1 MNVERIN
8 TASKALIQA
17 VTNNTTLQSV
27 LLEGNVS
34 IDNVKQFASSKVLQ
48 EFLDAPVGSEKD
60 TQVKKLMA
68 TAIHIANQNDCLPF
82 QLPSFDPIE
91 IAKLVDE
98 GLTRVKVAYQSGCG
112 MLDPIEVADV
122 LIDKAAA
129 RVVALVDHAFESGMV
144 NQALTQGSVA
154 LLTFI
159 EVPNAQ
165 AYAPIIS
172 NVISRVERPMQNFI
186 KNGINYIA
194 QSAKTVVRKVASSVK
209 NFITAQIKA
218 LA

>member
-82 QLPSFDPIE
+82 QLPSSDPIE

-144 NQALTQGSVA
+144 NQILTQGSVA
-154 LLTFI
+154 LLTFLK
-159 EVPNAQ
+159 VPNAQ
-165 AYAPIIS
+165 AYAPVIS
-172 NVISRVERPMQNFI
+172 NVISRVERPIQNFI
-186 KNGINYIA
+186 KKGINYIA
-194 QSAKTVVRKVASSVK
+194 QSAKTTVRKVVTSIKS
-209 NFITAQIKA
+209 FITRKVEA

>member
-34 IDNVKQFASSKVLQ
+34 IDNVKQFASSEVLR

-82 QLPSFDPIE
+82 ELPSSDPIE

-112 MLDPIEVADV
+112 LLDPIEVADV

-144 NQALTQGSVA
+144 NQALTKGSVA
-154 LLTFI
+154 LLTFLK
-159 EVPNAQ
+159 VPNAQ
-165 AYAPIIS
+165 AYAPVIS
-172 NVISRVERPMQNFI
+172 NVISRVERPIQNFI
-186 KNGINYIA
+186 KKGINYIA
-194 QSAKTVVRKVASSVK
+194 QSAKTTVSKVVTSIKSFITRKVEA
-209 NFITAQIKA
+209 FA
-218 LA
+218 

>member
-27 LLEGNVS
+27 LLEGDIS
-34 IDNVKQFASSKVLQ
+34 IDNVKELGKSKVLQ

-60 TQVKKLMA
+60 TQIKQIIA
-68 TAIHIANQNDCLPF
+68 SAILIAKQNDCLPF
-82 QLPSFDPIE
+82 DLPSFDPVE
-91 IAKLVDE
+91 VAKIVDE

-129 RVVALVDHAFESGMV
+129 RVVALVDYAFESGMV

-154 LLTFI
+154 LLTFLK
-159 EVPNAQ
+159 VPNAQ
-165 AYAPIIS
+165 AYTPIIS

-194 QSAKTVVRKVASSVK
+194 QSAKTAVRKVASSVK
-209 NFITAQIKA
+209 NYITARIKA

>member
-34 IDNVKQFASSKVLQ
+34 IDNVKQFASSKVLR

-82 QLPSFDPIE
+82 EVPSSDPIE

-144 NQALTQGSVA
+144 NQALTKGSVA
-154 LLTFI
+154 LLTFLK
-159 EVPNAQ
+159 VPNAQ

-172 NVISRVERPMQNFI
+172 NVISRVERPVQNFI

-194 QSAKTVVRKVASSVK
+194 QSAKTTVRKVVTSIKS
-209 NFITAQIKA
+209 FITRKVEA

>member
-34 IDNVKQFASSKVLQ
+34 IDNVKQFASSKVLR

-82 QLPSFDPIE
+82 ELPSSDPIE

-122 LIDKAAA
+122 LIDKAAS
-129 RVVALVDHAFESGMV
+129 RIVALVDYAFESGMV
-144 NQALTQGSVA
+144 NQALTKGAVA
-154 LLTFI
+154 VLTFLK
-159 EVPNAQ
+159 VPNAQ

-172 NVISRVERPMQNFI
+172 NVISRVEKSAQNFI
-186 KNGINYIA
+186 KKGINNIA
-194 QSAKTVVRKVASSVK
+194 QSAKTAVRKVTSSIK
-209 NFITAQIKA
+209 NFITRKVEA

>member
-34 IDNVKQFASSKVLQ
+34 IDNVKELGKSKVLQ

-68 TAIHIANQNDCLPF
+68 TAIQIANQNDCLPF
-82 QLPSFDPIE
+82 EVPSSDPIE

-144 NQALTQGSVA
+144 NQALTKGSVA
-154 LLTFI
+154 LLTFLK
-159 EVPNAQ
+159 VPNAQ

-172 NVISRVERPMQNFI
+172 NVISRVERPIQNFI
-186 KNGINYIA
+186 KKGINYIA
-194 QSAKTVVRKVASSVK
+194 QSAKTTVRKVVTSIKS
-209 NFITAQIKA
+209 FITRKVEA

>member
-1 MNVERIN
+1 MHVERIN

-34 IDNVKQFASSKVLQ
+34 IDNVKQFASSKVLR

-82 QLPSFDPIE
+82 ELTSSDSIE

-112 MLDPIEVADV
+112 LLDPIEVADV

-144 NQALTQGSVA
+144 NQALTKGSVA
-154 LLTFI
+154 LLTFLK
-159 EVPNAQ
+159 VPNAQ

-172 NVISRVERPMQNFI
+172 NVISRVERPVQNFI

-194 QSAKTVVRKVASSVK
+194 QSAKTTVRKVVTSIKS
-209 NFITAQIKA
+209 FITRKVEA

>member
-8 TASKALIQA
+8 AVSKDLIQA

-34 IDNVKQFASSKVLQ
+34 IDNVKQFASSKALR

-82 QLPSFDPIE
+82 EVPSSDPIE

-112 MLDPIEVADV
+112 LLDPIEVADV

-129 RVVALVDHAFESGMV
+129 RVVALVDNAFESGMV
-144 NQALTQGSVA
+144 NQALTKGSVA
-154 LLTFI
+154 LLTFLK
-159 EVPNAQ
+159 VPNAQ
-165 AYAPIIS
+165 AYAPVIS
-172 NVISRVERPMQNFI
+172 NVISRVERPIQNFI
-186 KNGINYIA
+186 KKGINYIA
-194 QSAKTVVRKVASSVK
+194 QSAKTTVRNVVTSIKSFITRKVE
-209 NFITAQIKA
+209 A

>member
-34 IDNVKQFASSKVLQ
+34 IDNVKQFASSKVLR

-82 QLPSFDPIE
+82 EVPSSDPIE

-112 MLDPIEVADV
+112 LLDPIEVADV

-144 NQALTQGSVA
+144 NQALTKGSVA
-154 LLTFI
+154 LLTFLK
-159 EVPNAQ
+159 VPNAQ

-172 NVISRVERPMQNFI
+172 NVISRVERPIQNFI
-186 KNGINYIA
+186 KKGINYIA
-194 QSAKTVVRKVASSVK
+194 QSAKTTVRKVVTSIKS
-209 NFITAQIKA
+209 FITRKVEA

>member
-17 VTNNTTLQSV
+17 VTNDTTLQSV

-82 QLPSFDPIE
+82 EVPSSDPIE

-112 MLDPIEVADV
+112 LLDPIEVADV

-144 NQALTQGSVA
+144 NQALTKGSVA
-154 LLTFI
+154 LLTFLK
-159 EVPNAQ
+159 VPNAQ

-172 NVISRVERPMQNFI
+172 NVISRVERPIQNFI
-186 KNGINYIA
+186 KKGINYIA
-194 QSAKTVVRKVASSVK
+194 QSAKTTVRKVVTSIKS
-209 NFITAQIKA
+209 FITRKVEA

>member
-34 IDNVKQFASSKVLQ
+34 IDNVKQFASSKVLR

-82 QLPSFDPIE
+82 EVPSSDPIE

-112 MLDPIEVADV
+112 LLDPIEVADV

-144 NQALTQGSVA
+144 NQALTKGSVA
-154 LLTFI
+154 LLTFLK
-159 EVPNAQ
+159 VPNAQ
-165 AYAPIIS
+165 AYAPVIS
-172 NVISRVERPMQNFI
+172 NVISRVERPIQNFI
-186 KNGINYIA
+186 KKGINYIA
-194 QSAKTVVRKVASSVK
+194 QSAKTTVSKVVTSIKSFITRKVE
-209 NFITAQIKA
+209 A

>member
-17 VTNNTTLQSV
+17 VANSTTLQSV
-27 LLEGNVS
+27 LLEGDVS

-129 RVVALVDHAFESGMV
+129 RVVALVDYAFESGMV

-154 LLTFI
+154 LLTFLKI
-159 EVPNAQ
+159 PNAQ
-165 AYAPIIS
+165 ACAPIIS

>member
-17 VTNNTTLQSV
+17 VTNDTTLQSV
-27 LLEGNVS
+27 LLEGDVS

-82 QLPSFDPIE
+82 ELPSSDPIE

-154 LLTFI
+154 LLTFLK
-159 EVPNAQ
+159 VTNAQ

-209 NFITAQIKA
+209 NFITARIKA

>member
-34 IDNVKQFASSKVLQ
+34 IDNVKQFASSKVLR

-82 QLPSFDPIE
+82 EVPSSDPIE

-112 MLDPIEVADV
+112 LLDPIEVADV

-144 NQALTQGSVA
+144 NQALTKGSVA
-154 LLTFI
+154 LLTFLK
-159 EVPNAQ
+159 VPNAQ

-172 NVISRVERPMQNFI
+172 NVISRVEKPVQNFI
-186 KNGINYIA
+186 KKGINYIA
-194 QSAKTVVRKVASSVK
+194 QSAKTTVRKVVTSIKS
-209 NFITAQIKA
+209 FITRKVEA

>member
-34 IDNVKQFASSKVLQ
+34 IDNVKQFASSKVLR

-82 QLPSFDPIE
+82 EVPSSDPIE

-112 MLDPIEVADV
+112 LLDPIEVADV

-144 NQALTQGSVA
+144 NQALTKGSVA
-154 LLTFI
+154 LLTFLKL
-159 EVPNAQ
+159 PNAQ
-165 AYAPIIS
+165 AYAPVIS
-172 NVISRVERPMQNFI
+172 NVISRVESPIQNFI
-186 KNGINYIA
+186 KKGINYIA
-194 QSAKTVVRKVASSVK
+194 QSAKTTVSKVVTSIKSFITRKVE
-209 NFITAQIKA
+209 A

>member
-8 TASKALIQA
+8 AVSKDLIQA
-17 VTNNTTLQSV
+17 VANSTTLQSV
-27 LLEGNVS
+27 LLEGDIS
-34 IDNVKQFASSKVLQ
+34 IDNVKELGKSKVLQ

-68 TAIHIANQNDCLPF
+68 TAIHIANQSDCLPF
-82 QLPSFDPIE
+82 ELPSSDPIE

-144 NQALTQGSVA
+144 NQALTKGSVA
-154 LLTFI
+154 LLTFLK
-159 EVPNAQ
+159 VPNAQ

-172 NVISRVERPMQNFI
+172 NVISRVERPVQNFI

-209 NFITAQIKA
+209 NFITARIKA

>member
-34 IDNVKQFASSKVLQ
+34 IDNVKQFASSKVLR

-82 QLPSFDPIE
+82 ELPSSDPIE

-129 RVVALVDHAFESGMV
+129 RVVALVDYAFESGMV
-144 NQALTQGSVA
+144 NQALTKGSVA
-154 LLTFI
+154 LLTFLK
-159 EVPNAQ
+159 VPNAQ

-172 NVISRVERPMQNFI
+172 NVISRVERPIQNFI
-186 KNGINYIA
+186 KKGINYIA
-194 QSAKTVVRKVASSVK
+194 QSAKTTVRKVVTSIKS
-209 NFITAQIKA
+209 FITRKVEA

>member
-82 QLPSFDPIE
+82 EVPSSDPIE

-144 NQALTQGSVA
+144 NQILTQGSVA
-154 LLTFI
+154 LLTFLK
-159 EVPNAQ
+159 VPNAQ
-165 AYAPIIS
+165 AYAPVIS
-172 NVISRVERPMQNFI
+172 NVISRVERPIQNFI
-186 KNGINYIA
+186 KKGINYIA
-194 QSAKTVVRKVASSVK
+194 QSAKTTVRKVVTSIKS
-209 NFITAQIKA
+209 FITRKVEA

>member
-34 IDNVKQFASSKVLQ
+34 IDNVKQFASSKVLR

-60 TQVKKLMA
+60 TQVKKIMA

-82 QLPSFDPIE
+82 EVPSSDPIE

-112 MLDPIEVADV
+112 LLDPIEVADV

-144 NQALTQGSVA
+144 NQALTKGSVA
-154 LLTFI
+154 LLTFLK
-159 EVPNAQ
+159 VPNAQ
-165 AYAPIIS
+165 AYAPVIS
-172 NVISRVERPMQNFI
+172 NVISRVERPIQNFI
-186 KNGINYIA
+186 KKGINYIA
-194 QSAKTVVRKVASSVK
+194 QSAKTTVSKVVTSIKSFITRKVE
-209 NFITAQIKA
+209 A

>member
-34 IDNVKQFASSKVLQ
+34 IDNVKQFASSEVLR

-82 QLPSFDPIE
+82 ELPSSDPIE

-122 LIDKAAA
+122 LIDKAAS
-129 RVVALVDHAFESGMV
+129 RIVALVDYAFESGMV
-144 NQALTQGSVA
+144 NQALTKGAVA
-154 LLTFI
+154 VLTFLK
-159 EVPNAQ
+159 VPNAQ

-172 NVISRVERPMQNFI
+172 NVISRVEKSAQNFI
-186 KNGINYIA
+186 KKGINNIA
-194 QSAKTVVRKVASSVK
+194 QSAKTAVRKVTSSIK
-209 NFITAQIKA
+209 NFITRKVEA

>member
-82 QLPSFDPIE
+82 EVPSSDPIE

-98 GLTRVKVAYQSGCG
+98 GLTRVKVAYQSGFG

-144 NQALTQGSVA
+144 NQALTKGSVA
-154 LLTFI
+154 LLTFLK
-159 EVPNAQ
+159 VPNAQ

-172 NVISRVERPMQNFI
+172 NVISRVERPIQNFI
-186 KNGINYIA
+186 KKGINYIA
-194 QSAKTVVRKVASSVK
+194 QSAKTTVRKVVTSIKS
-209 NFITAQIKA
+209 FITRKVEA

>member
-34 IDNVKQFASSKVLQ
+34 IDNVKQFASSKVLR

-82 QLPSFDPIE
+82 ELPSSDPIE

-112 MLDPIEVADV
+112 LLDPIEVADV

-129 RVVALVDHAFESGMV
+129 RVVVLVDHAFESGMV
-144 NQALTQGSVA
+144 NQALTKGSVA
-154 LLTFI
+154 LLTFLK
-159 EVPNAQ
+159 VPNAQ
-165 AYAPIIS
+165 AYAPVIS
-172 NVISRVERPMQNFI
+172 NVISRVERPIQNFI
-186 KNGINYIA
+186 KKGINYIA
-194 QSAKTVVRKVASSVK
+194 QSAKTTVSKVVTSIKSFITRKVE
-209 NFITAQIKA
+209 A

>member
-34 IDNVKQFASSKVLQ
+34 IDNVKQFASSKVLR

-82 QLPSFDPIE
+82 EVPSSDPIE

-112 MLDPIEVADV
+112 LLDPIEVADV
-122 LIDKAAA
+122 LIDKAAS

-144 NQALTQGSVA
+144 NQALTKGSVA
-154 LLTFI
+154 LLTFLK
-159 EVPNAQ
+159 VPNAQ

-172 NVISRVERPMQNFI
+172 NVISRVEKPVQNFI
-186 KNGINYIA
+186 KKGINYIA
-194 QSAKTVVRKVASSVK
+194 QSAKTTVRKVVTSIKS
-209 NFITAQIKA
+209 FITRKVEA

>member
-34 IDNVKQFASSKVLQ
+34 IDNVKQFASSKVLR

-82 QLPSFDPIE
+82 ELPSSDPIE

-112 MLDPIEVADV
+112 LLDPVEVADV
-122 LIDKAAA
+122 LVDKAAA

-144 NQALTQGSVA
+144 NQALTKGSVA
-154 LLTFI
+154 LLTSLK
-159 EVPNAQ
+159 VPNAQ
-165 AYAPIIS
+165 AYAPVIS
-172 NVISRVERPMQNFI
+172 NVISRVERPIQNFI
-186 KNGINYIA
+186 KKGINYIA
-194 QSAKTVVRKVASSVK
+194 QSAKTTVRKVVTSIKS
-209 NFITAQIKA
+209 FITRKVEA

>member
-27 LLEGNVS
+27 LQEGNVS
-34 IDNVKQFASSKVLQ
+34 IDNVKELGKSKVLQ

-60 TQVKKLMA
+60 TQIKKLMA

-82 QLPSFDPIE
+82 EVPSSDPIE

-112 MLDPIEVADV
+112 LLDPIEVADV

-144 NQALTQGSVA
+144 NQALTKGSVA
-154 LLTFI
+154 LLTFLK
-159 EVPNAQ
+159 VPNAQ
-165 AYAPIIS
+165 AYAPVIS
-172 NVISRVERPMQNFI
+172 NVISRVERPIQNFI
-186 KNGINYIA
+186 KKGINYIA
-194 QSAKTVVRKVASSVK
+194 QSAKITVRKVVTSIKS
-209 NFITAQIKA
+209 FITRKVEA

>member
-82 QLPSFDPIE
+82 EVPSSDPIE

-144 NQALTQGSVA
+144 NQALTKGSVA
-154 LLTFI
+154 LLTFLK
-159 EVPNAQ
+159 VPNAQ

-172 NVISRVERPMQNFI
+172 NVISRVERPIQNFI
-186 KNGINYIA
+186 KKGINYIA
-194 QSAKTVVRKVASSVK
+194 QSAKTTVRKVVTSIKS
-209 NFITAQIKA
+209 FITRKVEA

>member
-34 IDNVKQFASSKVLQ
+34 IDNVKQFASSKVLR

-82 QLPSFDPIE
+82 EVPSSDPIE

-144 NQALTQGSVA
+144 NQALTKGSVA
-154 LLTFI
+154 LLTFLK
-159 EVPNAQ
+159 VPNAQ

-172 NVISRVERPMQNFI
+172 NVISRVERPIQNFI
-186 KNGINYIA
+186 KKGINYIA
-194 QSAKTVVRKVASSVK
+194 QSAKTTVRKVVTSIKS
-209 NFITAQIKA
+209 FITRKVEA

>member
-34 IDNVKQFASSKVLQ
+34 IDNVKQFASSKVLR

-82 QLPSFDPIE
+82 EVPSSDPIE

-112 MLDPIEVADV
+112 LLDPIEVADV

-144 NQALTQGSVA
+144 NQALTKGSVA
-154 LLTFI
+154 LLTFLK
-159 EVPNAQ
+159 VPNAQ

-172 NVISRVERPMQNFI
+172 NVISRVERPIQNFI
-186 KNGINYIA
+186 KKGINYIA
-194 QSAKTVVRKVASSVK
+194 QSAKTTARKVVTSIKS
-209 NFITAQIKA
+209 FITRKVEA